1 MSSSLEQEKKKTQ
14 RSRKGKKAWR
24 KNVDISDVI
33 KGQEE
38 LRAVERVFGHTGE
51 KKDDELFT
59 IDVQGD
65 SASIK
70 TQMAKEKPLR
80 VDEILNQRSAVPAVK
95 AKNPFKKPEMTD
107 KLASKHESENVQ
119 KMLKRKGNDTVTQQK
134 KKKKTNAPDSYDLW
148 GSDSVQ
154 EESSNDYLPKIEK
167 PKAPASLKRKPTAL
181 TVMPAIETPHK
192 GTSYNPEAEAHQ
204 QLIVEAVKIEERK
217 ADIVAKLQE
226 QLSYREELKKLA
238 DEESQTIEEDDIK
251 DDDDKSLIA
260 KEEESLEDKA
270 TDDKETKKR
279 KAAERKTRR
288 DRNKESRLV
297 GESIVRRQ
305 KLHEKSIRKQ
315 IDKLRDIEA
324 EIQKKEEELDALA
337 VSRSE
342 QKEIDAKKGYRK
354 IGKYQVPELPVDVQL
369 TDELCATLRQLK
381 PEGNIFK
388 DRFNSI
394 LKRNIIETRVP
405 VKPYRKYGLKEYEKR
420 SYKQFDQNEERK
432 KKQAKQTKK

>member
-1 MSSSLEQEKKKTQ
+1 
-14 RSRKGKKAWR
+14 
-24 KNVDISDVI
+24 
-33 KGQEE
+33 
-38 LRAVERVFGHTGE
+38 
-51 KKDDELFT
+51 
-59 IDVQGD
+59 
-65 SASIK
+65 
-70 TQMAKEKPLR
+70 
-80 VDEILNQRSAVPAVK
+80 
-95 AKNPFKKPEMTD
+95 MT
-107 KLASKHESENVQ
+107 
-119 KMLKRKGNDTVTQQK
+119 
-134 KKKKTNAPDSYDLW
+134 
-148 GSDSVQ
+148 DSVQ
-154 EESSNDYLPKIEK
+154 EPANDYLPKIEK
-167 PKAPASLKRKPTAL
+167 PKAPVSMKRKPTAL

-238 DEESQTIEEDDIK
+238 DEELQTLEDDDVK
-251 DDDDKSLIA
+251 DDDESSIV
-260 KEEESLEDKA
+260 KEEENLEDKA

-297 GESIVRRQ
+297 SESIVRRQ

-315 IDKLRDIEA
+315 IDMLRDIEA

-342 QKEIDAKKGYRK
+342 QKESDAKKGYRK

-381 PEGNIFK
+381 
-388 DRFNSI
+388 
-394 LKRNIIETRVP
+394 
-405 VKPYRKYGLKEYEKR
+405 VKEKCKENMYLL
-420 SYKQFDQNEERK
+420 FFCL
-432 KKQAKQTKK
+432 